1 VDTFARFCVSTFRVL
16 ERAAAREPD
25 AVKGEVGL
33 LDDHVVVVVI
43 VQHPEAVP
51 VGKGSD
57 EQIDG
62 GEAVM
67 SDEYE
72 LRLRVEGRLLGR
84 VVEVVLGEGCSSA
97 RSWSCSRALRAE

>member
-1 VDTFARFCVSTFRVL
+1 MDTFARSCVSTFRVL

-33 LDDHVVVVVI
+33 LDDQVVLVVI

-51 VGKGSD
+51 VGKCSD

-67 SDEYE
+67 SDSCE
-72 LRLRVEGRLLGR
+72 LRLRVEGTLFDSVIQVILREGEQLG
-84 VVEVVLGEGCSSA
+84 
-97 RSWSCSRALRAE
+97 